1 MFDLEQAWTAF
12 SDVVSS
18 LAIIILA
25 IVALEALLYLALMAR
40 RGQRATAIAFVAA
53 PLSAAGAYFLL
64 SLGSLSLDGL
74 TSLASDS
81 WVSTAVIAVVVL
93 AAAGA
98 VWFIWTRRR
107 TNSARLALPAML
119 LAPAIVGVGVLYV
132 YPLLYEL
139 NLSFTSMSVR
149 NFIDPGLLGL
159 TWEGTIL
166 EPFGAERDIFV
177 GLDNYVNVF
186 TKPILQQTGF
196 WQLFLQTIVWTVV
209 CIFFHV
215 TLGVALALM
224 LNRQMRGRTFYRAV
238 LILPWA
244 IPVFISLQ
252 IWRTE
257 FNFQF
262 GAVNQLLGLVGIEP
276 IPWMIDPFWN
286 FTAMIIANVWLGVP
300 FMMVITLGGLQS
312 ISSDYY
318 EAAEI
323 DGANGRQQLFRITL
337 PLLRPVLLPAVLLGV
352 FLTFNNIMV
361 PFFINQNS
369 LESSDILVTALYRA
383 AFEFNRFG
391 FSAAFAFVI
400 FLILLAFTLWYVRAT
415 NVLKGAYES

>member
-1 MFDLEQAWTAF
+1 MFDFEQAWIAF
-12 SDVVSS
+12 SDVASS
-18 LAIIILA
+18 LLIIILA
-25 IVALEALLYLALMAR
+25 ILAMEALLYLGLMAKK
-40 RGQRATAIAFVAA
+40 GERATVIAAVAA
-53 PLSAAGAYFLL
+53 PLTAAGAYLLL
-64 SLGSLSLDGL
+64 SLESLSLEGL
-74 TSLASDS
+74 TSLSGDTF
-81 WVSTAVIAVVVL
+81 VSLAVIVGVILVL
-93 AAAGA
+93 EGA
-98 VWFIWTRRR
+98 IYFFWTRRR
-107 TNSARLALPAML
+107 TTSTRLALPAML
-119 LAPAIVGVGVLYV
+119 LAPAIAGIGLLYV

-139 NLSFTSMSVR
+139 NLSFTKMNVR
-149 NFIDPGLLGL
+149 NFVDPGLLGL
-159 TWEGTIL
+159 TWEGTVL

-196 WQLFLQTIVWTVV
+196 WQLLFQTIVWTFV

-224 LNRQMRGRTFYRAV
+224 LNRRLRGRTFYRAV

-262 GAVNQLLGLVGIEP
+262 GAVNQLLGIFGIEP

-300 FMMVITLGGLQS
+300 FMMVITLGGLQA

-318 EAAEI
+318 EASEI

-337 PLLRPVLLPAVLLGV
+337 PLLRPVLIPAVLLGV

-383 AFEFNRFG
+383 AFEFSRFG

-400 FLILLAFTLWYVRAT
+400 FGLLLAFTIWYVRAT

>member
-25 IVALEALLYLALMAR
+25 VVALEALLYLAVMAK
-40 RGQRATAIAFVAA
+40 RGERATIIALIVA

-64 SLGSLSLDGL
+64 SLEAISVDAL
-74 TSLASDS
+74 TSLSSDS
-81 WVSTAVIAVVVL
+81 WISTLVVGAVVL
-93 AAAGA
+93 ALGGLIWL
-98 VWFIWTRRR
+98 VWARRR
-107 TNSARLALPAML
+107 TNNARLALPAML

-139 NLSFTSMSVR
+139 NLSFTSMSAR
-149 NFIDPGLLGL
+149 NFVDPGLLGL
-159 TWEGTIL
+159 TWEGTPL
-166 EPFGAERDIFV
+166 EPLGAERDIFV
-177 GLDNYVNVF
+177 GFQNYINVF

-224 LNRQMRGRTFYRAV
+224 LNRPMRGRTFYRAV

-262 GAVNQLLGLVGIEP
+262 GAVNQLLGLIGIDP

-300 FMMVITLGGLQS
+300 FMMVITLGGLQA
-312 ISSDYY
+312 ISNDYY

-323 DGANGRQQLFRITL
+323 DGANGRQQFTSITV
-337 PLLRPVLLPAVLLGV
+337 PLLRPVLIPAVLLGV
-352 FLTFNNIMV
+352 FLTFNNMMV
-361 PFFINQNS
+361 PFFINQNK

-391 FSAAFAFVI
+391 FSATFAFVV
-400 FLILLAFTLWYVRAT
+400 FLILLAFTMWYVRAT

>member
-1 MFDLEQAWTAF
+1 MFDLEQAWIAF

-40 RGQRATAIAFVAA
+40 RGERATVIALVAA
-53 PLSAAGAYFLL
+53 PLTAAGAYFLL
-64 SLGSLSLDGL
+64 SLESLSLDGL

-81 WVSTAVIAVVVL
+81 WISTAVIGALVL
-93 AAAGA
+93 ALAGA
-98 VWFIWTRRR
+98 IWFIWTRRR
-107 TNSARLALPAML
+107 TNSARLALTAML
-119 LAPAIVGVGVLYV
+119 LAPAVVGVGLLYV

-149 NFIDPGLLGL
+149 NFVDPGLLGL

-166 EPFGAERDIFV
+166 APFGAERDIFV

-186 TKPILQQTGF
+186 TRPILQQTGF
-196 WQLFLQTIVWTVV
+196 WQLFLQTIIWTVV
-209 CIFFHV
+209 CITFHV

-262 GAVNQLLGLVGIEP
+262 GAVNQLLGLIGIDP

-300 FMMVITLGGLQS
+300 FMMVITLGGLQA

-323 DGANGRQQLFRITL
+323 DGANGRQQLFSITL
-337 PLLRPVLLPAVLLGV
+337 PLLRPVLVPAVLLGV

-369 LESSDILVTALYRA
+369 LETSDILVTALYRA

>member
-1 MFDLEQAWTAF
+1 MFDFEQAWIAF
-12 SDVVSS
+12 TDVASS
-18 LAIIILA
+18 LLIIILA
-25 IVALEALLYLALMAR
+25 IVAMEALLYLALVAR
-40 RGQRATAIAFVAA
+40 RAERATAVAA
-53 PLSAAGAYFLL
+53 AVAPVAAALAYLLL
-64 SLGSLSLDGL
+64 SLESLSIEGL
-74 TSLASDS
+74 TSLPGDTL
-81 WVSTAVIAVVVL
+81 VSLSVVVGVVL
-93 AAAGA
+93 VLEAAIY
-98 VWFIWTRRR
+98 FFWTRRR
-107 TNSARLALPAML
+107 TVSARLALPAML
-119 LAPAIVGVGVLYV
+119 LAPAIAGIGLLYV

-139 NLSFTSMSVR
+139 NLSFTKMNVR
-149 NFIDPGLLGL
+149 NFIAPGLLGL

-166 EPFGAERDIFV
+166 ERFGAERDIFV

-186 TKPILQQTGF
+186 TKPVLQQTSF
-196 WQLFLQTIVWTVV
+196 WQLLLQTIVWTVV
-209 CIFFHV
+209 CISFHV
-215 TLGVALALM
+215 TLGIALALM

-244 IPVFISLQ
+244 IPIFISLQ

-262 GAVNQLLGLVGIEP
+262 GAVNQLLGLVGIDP
-276 IPWMIDPFWN
+276 IPWMADPFWN

-300 FMMVITLGGLQS
+300 FMMVITLGGLQA

-318 EAAEI
+318 EASEI
-323 DGANGRQQLFRITL
+323 DGANGRQQLFGITL
-337 PLLRPVLLPAVLLGV
+337 PLLRPVLVPAVLLGV

-400 FLILLAFTLWYVRAT
+400 FALLLAFTVWYVRAT
-415 NVLKGAYES
+415 NVLRGAYES

>member
-12 SDVVSS
+12 SDVAAS
-18 LAIIILA
+18 LLIIILA
-25 IVALEALLYLALMAR
+25 IVAMEALLYLAVMAR
-40 RGQRATAIAFVAA
+40 KGERSTIIALVVA
-53 PLSAAGAYFLL
+53 PLTAAGAYFLL
-64 SLGSLSLDGL
+64 SLDSFTLDGL
-74 TSLASDS
+74 TSLSTDS
-81 WVSTAVIAVVVL
+81 WTSLAVIVAVVLVL
-93 AAAGA
+93 EGA
-98 VWFIWTRRR
+98 IYYFWTRRR
-107 TNSARLALPAML
+107 TVSARLALPAML
-119 LAPAIVGVGVLYV
+119 LAPAIVGVGLLYV
-132 YPLLYEL
+132 YPLIYEL
-139 NLSFTSMSVR
+139 NLSFTKMSVR
-149 NFIDPGLLGL
+149 NFVDPGLLGM

-177 GLDNYVNVF
+177 GFDNYVNVF

-196 WQLFLQTIVWTVV
+196 WQLFFQTIVWTVV

-224 LNRQMRGRTFYRAV
+224 LNRKMRGRTFYRAV

-262 GAVNQLLGLVGIEP
+262 GAVNQLLGVFGIEP

-300 FMMVITLGGLQS
+300 FMMVITLGGLQA
-312 ISSDYY
+312 ISNDYY

-323 DGANGRQQLFRITL
+323 DGASGRQQLFRITL
-337 PLLRPVLLPAVLLGV
+337 PLLRPVLVPAVLLGV

-369 LESSDILVTALYRA
+369 LESSEILVTALYRA

-400 FLILLAFTLWYVRAT
+400 FLILLAFTIWYVRAT

>member
-12 SDVVSS
+12 SDVAAS
-18 LAIIILA
+18 LLIIILA
-25 IVALEALLYLALMAR
+25 IVAMEGLLYLAVMAR
-40 RGQRATAIAFVAA
+40 KGERSTAIALVVT
-53 PLSAAGAYFLL
+53 PLTAAGAYFLL
-64 SLGSLSLDGL
+64 SLESFTLDGL
-74 TSLASDS
+74 TSLSTDS
-81 WVSTAVIAVVVL
+81 WTSLAFIVGVVL
-93 AAAGA
+93 VLEGA
-98 VWFIWTRRR
+98 IYFFWTRRR
-107 TNSARLALPAML
+107 TVSARLALPAML
-119 LAPAIVGVGVLYV
+119 LAPAIVGVGLLYV
-132 YPLLYEL
+132 YPLIYEF
-139 NLSFTSMSVR
+139 NLSFTKMSVR
-149 NFIDPGLLGL
+149 NFVDPGLLGM

-196 WQLFLQTIVWTVV
+196 WQLFFQTIVWTVV

-224 LNRQMRGRTFYRAV
+224 LNRKMRGRTFYRAV

-262 GAVNQLLGLVGIEP
+262 GAVNQLLGVFGIEP

-300 FMMVITLGGLQS
+300 FMMVITLGGLQA
-312 ISSDYY
+312 ISNDYY

-337 PLLRPVLLPAVLLGV
+337 PLLRPVLVPAVLLGV

-369 LESSDILVTALYRA
+369 LESSEILVTALYRA

-400 FLILLAFTLWYVRAT
+400 FLILLAFTIWYVRAT

>member
-1 MFDLEQAWTAF
+1 MFDLEQAWIAF

-25 IVALEALLYLALMAR
+25 IVALEALLYLALMGK
-40 RGQRATAIAFVAA
+40 RGERATIVALVVA
-53 PLSAAGAYFLL
+53 PLTAAGAYWLL
-64 SLGSLSLDGL
+64 SLETLSLDGI
-74 TSLASDS
+74 TSLSGDS
-81 WVSTAVIAVVVL
+81 WISTAVIAGLVL
-93 AAAGA
+93 AVAG
-98 VWFIWTRRR
+98 VIWLIWTRRR
-107 TNSARLALPAML
+107 SNSARLALPAML

-262 GAVNQLLGLVGIEP
+262 GAVNQLLGLVGIDP

-300 FMMVITLGGLQS
+300 FMMVITLGGLQA

-323 DGANGRQQLFRITL
+323 DGANGRQQLTRITL

>member
-18 LAIIILA
+18 LLIIVLA

-40 RGQRATAIAFVAA
+40 RGQRETVIALVAA
-53 PLSAAGAYFLL
+53 PLTAAGAYLLL
-64 SLGSLSLDGL
+64 SLEALSLDGFAAL
-74 TSLASDS
+74 SSDS
-81 WVSTAVIAVVVL
+81 WISVGVIGGVVL
-93 AAAGA
+93 VVAAAIWL
-98 VWFIWTRRR
+98 VWTRRR
-107 TNSARLALPAML
+107 TVSARLALPAML
-119 LAPAIVGVGVLYV
+119 LAPAVVGVGLLYV

-149 NFIDPGLLGL
+149 NFVDPGLLGL
-159 TWEGTIL
+159 TWEGTPL

-186 TKPILQQTGF
+186 TKPVLQQTGF
-196 WQLFLQTIVWTVV
+196 WQLFFQTIVWTVV

-224 LNRQMRGRTFYRAV
+224 LNRRMRGRTFYRAV

-244 IPVFISLQ
+244 IPIFISLQ

-262 GAVNQLLGLVGIEP
+262 GAVNQLLGMIGIEP

-300 FMMVITLGGLQS
+300 FMMVITLGGLQA
-312 ISSDYY
+312 ISNDYY

-323 DGANGRQQLFRITL
+323 DGANGRQQFSRITV
-337 PLLRPVLLPAVLLGV
+337 PLLRPVLVPAVLLGV

-400 FLILLAFTLWYVRAT
+400 FLILLAFTIWYVRAT
-415 NVLKGAYES
+415 KVLKGAYES